1 MLSGDRAQFANA
13 VVAFLFAVTGPL
25 AILLTVA
32 AGAGLSEAQTASWI
46 FGGHC
51 VTGLI
56 TIGFSVWHRLPLAF
70 AWTIPAAVVVAPAFQ
85 HLGFG
90 EIVGAY
96 LVTGVA
102 IVALGA
108 SGWVGRIM
116 ARLPMPIV
124 MGMVAGVFLSIGLR
138 VVTDVPKAPAI
149 ALVTIA
155 AYLLLAAVPRLGNA
169 IPPVLGALAVGII
182 TAVGTGA
189 VQGVAWP
196 ERIVVRPLLIAPQ
209 FSPAALLELVLPL
222 LVTVIGIQNA
232 QGLTVLAAAGHHP
245 PADRITLA
253 TGFGT
258 LATALVGS
266 VPACLTGPSNALICA
281 SPQAERRW
289 IGGVVY
295 GVLMAAFGLFA
306 PLATRLALSLPM
318 PFIAVLGGL
327 AMLPVLRGAFNA
339 AFAGK
344 HQLGA
349 LIAFMVTLANLPILN
364 IGAAF
369 WALVFGT
376 AVSWLLERKDFA
388 REVSQRSR

>member
-1 MLSGDRAQFANA
+1 MLSGDKAQFANA

-25 AILLTVA
+25 AILLTVT
-32 AGAGLSEAQTASWI
+32 AGAGMSEAQTASWI
-46 FGGHC
+46 FGAHF

-56 TIGFSVWHRLPLAF
+56 TIGFSAWHRMPLAF
-70 AWTIPAAVVVAPAFQ
+70 AWTIPGTVVVAPAFG
-85 HLGFG
+85 HLSFG

-96 LVTGVA
+96 LVTGLA
-102 IVALGA
+102 IAALGA
-108 SGWVGRIM
+108 SGLVGRIM

-138 VVTDVPKAPAI
+138 VVTDVPKAPVV

-169 IPPVLGALAVGII
+169 VPPVLGALLAGIVA
-182 TAVGTGA
+182 AVGTGA
-189 VQGVAWP
+189 LEGAAWP
-196 ERIVVRPLLIAPQ
+196 ARIVAQPLLIWPE
-209 FSPAALLELVLPL
+209 FSLPALLELVLPL
-222 LVTVIGIQNA
+222 LVTVVGIQNA
-232 QGLTVLAAAGHHP
+232 QGLTILTAAGHRP
-245 PADRITLA
+245 PADRVTMA

-258 LATALVGS
+258 LATALVGA
-266 VPACLTGPSNALICA
+266 VPACLTGPSNAMICA

-289 IGGVVY
+289 IGGVIY
-295 GVLMAAFGLFA
+295 GLLMAAFGLFA

-339 AFAGK
+339 AFSGK

-349 LIAFMVTLANLPILN
+349 LVAFMVTLANLPILT

-376 AVSWLLERKDFA
+376 AVSWLLERKDFERGKA
-388 REVSQRSR
+388 ET